1 MSNNYAKTQ
10 LFFKR
15 LLLERVTNPD
25 MYKDFKTRFSLDLDY
40 DLFDDDLEYLIKV
53 IEGTAYM
60 YNINIRLSDTLN
72 DQKILNKLLEIISQ
86 KKQFTYLSFFIKYL
100 NDDLFLEFANFL
112 SKMNASVTSFKLQL
126 KYKDKEIEEKKM
138 KQIFENLIKN
148 DNLNINNLYIIDC
161 GMKSSENTDL
171 LNKFISKNKNK
182 LKNINL
188 YTSSVYENDFNIDVT
203 TIKNVEI
210 SFFNLSKIRSLPI
223 QNLNLNNNNISLEG
237 IRIISDLIEEPS
249 CTLKKLN
256 LNNNY
261 LGDEGCTILSYGLKK
276 NKSLITLNLSKNNII
291 YHGLISIGVALN
303 SKSEDKQY
311 NSTIKKLN
319 FSKNCI
325 SNMGIIDF
333 CDLIKDEPEDRFIKI
348 NMQYNNITD
357 LSISLFGE
365 YMQKFKDQ
373 TFLSITNRIS
383 YRNKIN
389 YLNTCTN
396 FTKIKKIIFENFRF
410 DEDNSKIFNEILLK
424 NKNIEN
430 ILIYYNSF
438 ISPEDIVT
446 MSPGI
451 ENNPNIIQVYLSQCK
466 IGDDGATALANAL
479 FKNINITQ
487 INLDENNIGE
497 AGAKAISEKLLGK
510 ASLKKLILSHNV
522 INSQGAKYIGENLA
536 EAQGIQYL
544 FINSNKIEDE
554 GCEYLSKGI
563 EKNNTL
569 MQLNIN
575 NNGITNIGIKH
586 IAKALLGKE
595 KFMALSTSDNKIT
608 EIEDELFKLL
618 DWAKVVISANP
629 LNKSGIIRLF
639 QGTENNRLFKSLR
652 FKILDENINYNI
664 TFSNKYLKEFDLS
677 YNNKMNISLL
687 KHVLSLKNISQ
698 LDIQSN
704 KIGDENMLILLKYI
718 KDNNIRLKSLKLQSN
733 LIGEIGSGGIAELV
747 KNNKNLT
754 FMNISSNPL
763 GYRGVKKICNAM
775 ESHPCALKE
784 LILNFTQCN
793 NYCSADIY
801 KMLIKNKNL
810 KVLSL
815 IGNFLSNEGI
825 DKILSALR
833 VNNTLEELSIGE
845 NKNMNSKG
853 FDNLGSY
860 LRFNK
865 SLISLEIKSSKLD
878 DYILKDLIS
887 ILDKDKNKDIV
898 SLNFVD
904 NNLCYH
910 YIIKFGLYLRKNEK
924 IKDVKLLLNLPNK
937 DEQNLIKSCNPHIL
951 FN

>member
-1 MSNNYAKTQ
+1 MW
-10 LFFKR
+10 
-15 LLLERVTNPD
+15 
-25 MYKDFKTRFSLDLDY
+25 
-40 DLFDDDLEYLIKV
+40 
-53 IEGTAYM
+53 IEIY
-60 YNINIRLSDTLN
+60 
-72 DQKILNKLLEIISQ
+72 
-86 KKQFTYLSFFIKYL
+86 
-100 NDDLFLEFANFL
+100 
-112 SKMNASVTSFKLQL
+112 
-126 KYKDKEIEEKKM
+126 
-138 KQIFENLIKN
+138 
-148 DNLNINNLYIIDC
+148 
-161 GMKSSENTDL
+161 
-171 LNKFISKNKNK
+171 
-182 LKNINL
+182 
-188 YTSSVYENDFNIDVT
+188 
-203 TIKNVEI
+203 
-210 SFFNLSKIRSLPI
+210 
-223 QNLNLNNNNISLEG
+223 NNISLEG
-237 IRIISDLIEEPS
+237 IRIISDLLEEPN

-276 NKSLITLNLSKNNII
+276 NNSLITLNLSKNNII
-291 YHGLISIGVALN
+291 YHGLISIGTALN
-303 SKSEDKQY
+303 STNEDKQY

-325 SNMGIIDF
+325 GNMGLIDF
-333 CDLIKDEPEDRFIKI
+333 CEIIKDEPEDRFIKI

-383 YRNKIN
+383 YRNKIS
-389 YLNTCTN
+389 YFKTCTN
-396 FTKIKKIIFENFRF
+396 YTKIKKIIFENFMF

-430 ILIYYNSF
+430 ILIYYNSS
-438 ISPEDIVT
+438 IRPEDIVT

-451 ENNPNIIQVYLSQCK
+451 ENNKNIIQVYLSQCK
-466 IGDDGATALANAL
+466 IGDDGAIALSNAL

-487 INLDENNIGE
+487 INLDENKIGE
-497 AGAKAISEKLLGK
+497 KGAKAISEKLLGK
-510 ASLKKLILSHNV
+510 VSLKKLILSHNV
-522 INSQGAKYIGENLA
+522 INSKGASYIGENLA
-536 EAQGIQYL
+536 DAQGIQYL
-544 FINSNKIEDE
+544 FINSNSIEDE

-569 MQLNIN
+569 IQLNIN
-575 NNGITNIGIKH
+575 NNGITNIGIKY

-608 EIEDELFKLL
+608 EIEEDLFKLL

-629 LNKSGIIRLF
+629 LNKSGIIKLF

-652 FKILDENINYNI
+652 FKILDENIDYNFK
-664 TFSNKYLKEFDLS
+664 FSNKYIKDFDLS

-687 KHVLSLKNISQ
+687 KHVLSLENISQ

-704 KIGDENMLILLKYI
+704 KIGDQNMSILLKYI

-733 LIGEIGSGGIAELV
+733 YIGEIGSRAFAELI
-747 KNNKNLT
+747 KDNKYLT
-754 FMNISSNPL
+754 FVNLSSNPL
-763 GYRGVKKICNAM
+763 GYKGIKLICNAM
-775 ESHPCALKE
+775 ELYPCEIKE
-784 LILNFTQCN
+784 LILNFTQSN

-815 IGNFLSNEGI
+815 IGNYLNNEGI
-825 DKILSALR
+825 DKILSSLK
-833 VNNTLEELSIGE
+833 VNNSLQELSIGE
-845 NKNMNSKG
+845 NKNINSKG
-853 FDNLGSY
+853 FINLGSY

-865 SLISLEIKSSKLD
+865 SLISLEIKSSRLD
-878 DYILKDLIS
+878 DYILKDLIK
-887 ILDKDKNKDIV
+887 IMNNNKDVI

-904 NNLCYH
+904 NNLSYK
-910 YIIKFGLYLRKNEK
+910 YIIKFGLFLRKNEK
-924 IKDVKLLLNLPNK
+924 IKDIKILLNKPNK

>member
-15 LLLERVTNPD
+15 LLLERVKNPD
-25 MYKDFKTRFSLDLDY
+25 TYKDFKTRFSLDLDY
-40 DLFDDDLEYLIKV
+40 DLFDDDLEYLINI

-60 YNINIRLSDTLN
+60 YNINIRLSDTLT
-72 DQKILNKLLEIISQ
+72 DQKILNKLFETISL

-100 NDDLFLEFANFL
+100 NDDLFLEFTNFL

-126 KYKDKEIEEKKM
+126 KYNDKEIEEKRM
-138 KQIFENLIKN
+138 KLILENLIKN
-148 DNLNINNLYIIDC
+148 DNLNIINLYIIDC

-188 YTSSVYENDFNIDVT
+188 YTSLVYENDFNIDVR

-210 SFFNLSKIRSLPI
+210 SYFNLSKIRYLPI

-237 IRIISDLIEEPS
+237 IRIISDLIEEPN
-249 CTLKKLN
+249 CTLRKLN

-261 LGDEGCTILSYGLKK
+261 IGDEGCTILSYGLKK
-276 NKSLITLNLSKNNII
+276 NKSLITLNLSRNNII
-291 YHGLISIGVALN
+291 YHGLISIGIALN
-303 SKSEDKQY
+303 SKSEDKQF

-325 SNMGIIDF
+325 GNVALIDF

-357 LSISLFGE
+357 LSIGIFGE

-373 TFLSITNRIS
+373 TFLSITSRIS
-383 YRNKIN
+383 YKNKIA

-396 FTKIKKIIFENFRF
+396 YTKIKKIIFENFRF

-451 ENNPNIIQVYLSQCK
+451 ENNKNIIQVYLSQCK
-466 IGDDGATALANAL
+466 IGDDGAIALANAL
-479 FKNINITQ
+479 FNNINISQ
-487 INLDENNIGE
+487 INLDENKIGE
-497 AGAKAISEKLLGK
+497 IGAKAISEKLLSK

-522 INSQGAKYIGENLA
+522 INSKGASYIGKNLA
-536 EAQGIQYL
+536 EALGIQYL
-544 FINSNKIEDE
+544 FINSNEIEDE

-563 EKNNTL
+563 EKNDTL

-575 NNGITNIGIKH
+575 NNGITNIGIKY
-586 IAKALLGKE
+586 IAKALIGKE
-595 KFMALSTSDNKIT
+595 KFMNLSISDNKIT
-608 EIEDELFKLL
+608 DIEEELYKLL
-618 DWAKVVISANP
+618 DWSKVVISANP

-652 FKILDENINYNI
+652 FKILDENIDYNYK
-664 TFSNKYLKEFDLS
+664 FSNKYLKDFDLS

-687 KHVLSLKNISQ
+687 KQVLSLKNISQ

-704 KIGDENMLILLKYI
+704 KIGDQNMSFLLKFI

-733 LIGEIGSGGIAELV
+733 FIGEIGSRAIAELI
-747 KNNKNLT
+747 KDNKYLT
-754 FMNISSNPL
+754 FMNLSSNPL
-763 GYRGVKKICNAM
+763 GYKGIKIICNAM
-775 ESHPCALKE
+775 EEHPCAIKE

-815 IGNFLSNEGI
+815 IGNFLTNDGI
-825 DKILSALR
+825 DKILSALK
-833 VNNTLEELSIGE
+833 VNNSLQEISIGE
-845 NKNMNSKG
+845 NKNMDSKG

-865 SLISLEIKSSKLD
+865 SLISLEIKSSKMD
-878 DYILKDLIS
+878 DYILKDMTKVLNG
-887 ILDKDKNKDIV
+887 NKDIS

-904 NNLCYH
+904 NNLSYK
-910 YIIKFGLYLRKNEK
+910 YIVKLGLYLRKNDK
-924 IKDVKLLLNLPNK
+924 IKDVKMLLNKPNK